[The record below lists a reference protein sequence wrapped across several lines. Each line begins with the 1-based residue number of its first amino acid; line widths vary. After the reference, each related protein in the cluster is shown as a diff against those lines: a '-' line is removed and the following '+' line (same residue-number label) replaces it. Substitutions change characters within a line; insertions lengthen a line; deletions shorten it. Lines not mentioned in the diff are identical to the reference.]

1 MFGFR
6 EVEAEEGC
14 VVVEPPGPSLWRLLK
29 ERERSPWWLRILCAR
44 SCQVSTFAMN
54 LFLDATFPLQPEGAS
69 KDGVA
74 IEDPERRIVDV
85 QSYGEAWW
93 EASVL

>member
-1 MFGFR
+1 
-6 EVEAEEGC
+6 
-14 VVVEPPGPSLWRLLK
+14 
-29 ERERSPWWLRILCAR
+29 
-44 SCQVSTFAMN
+44 MN

-74 IEDPERRIVDV
+74 IEDPERRIVNV